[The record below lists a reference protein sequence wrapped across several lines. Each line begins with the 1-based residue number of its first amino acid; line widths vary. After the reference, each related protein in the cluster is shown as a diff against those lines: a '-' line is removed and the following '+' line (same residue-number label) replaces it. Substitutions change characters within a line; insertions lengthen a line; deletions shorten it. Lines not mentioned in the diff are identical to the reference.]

1 SSSEMSL
8 KDFEETF
15 DVFYKNPQKLSNLTF
30 EELEK
35 LVDLAVSQNP
45 KNNKR
50 QTFLTSNKNGNIE
63 KTILNKVPL
72 EKLTNF
78 ISTLNFNVDK
88 KN

>member
-1 SSSEMSL
+1 MSL

-35 LVDLAVSQNP
+35 LVDLAVSQKP

-50 QTFLTSNKNGNIE
+50 HTFLTSNKNGNIE

-78 ISTLNFNVDK
+78 ISTLNFK
-88 KN
+88 